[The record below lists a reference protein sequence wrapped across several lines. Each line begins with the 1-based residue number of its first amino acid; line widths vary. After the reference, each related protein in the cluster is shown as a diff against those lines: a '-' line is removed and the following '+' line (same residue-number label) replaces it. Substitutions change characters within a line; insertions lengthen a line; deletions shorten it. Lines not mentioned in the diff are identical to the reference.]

1 MDRHRS
7 RIYAMITLFGEE
19 KYKPVIR
26 FGQHEEPYVISKSC
40 EVINTKT
47 GRVLKQSLHG
57 NKNNYNN
64 TYWACSINGRTIAS
78 HRLGMETWKPIDQYP
93 PEQLKDDWDKAPES
107 FKQWVRDT
115 AWVDHLGDKET
126 ENHVDKMAW
135 VTPRDNCKYVKEAR
149 AGNPSTAE
157 LNRRRRL
164 ERNSIKKGSKQ
175 GSVHPDDVEYYKI

>member
-26 FGQHEEPYVISKSC
+26 FGQHEQPYVISKSC

-64 TYWACSINGRTIAS
+64 TYWACTINGRTIAT
-78 HRLGMETWKPIDQYP
+78 HRLGMETWKPIDEYP

-107 FKQWVRDT
+107 FKQWVRET

-126 ENHVDKMAW
+126 ENHVDKMKW
-135 VTPRDNCKYVKEAR
+135 VTPRGNNYLVKESL
-149 AGNPSTAE
+149 AGNPTKTE
-157 LNRRRRL
+157 IKRRDRL
-164 ERNSIKKGSKQ
+164 ERRKLKKRKIK
-175 GSVHPDDVEYYKI
+175 